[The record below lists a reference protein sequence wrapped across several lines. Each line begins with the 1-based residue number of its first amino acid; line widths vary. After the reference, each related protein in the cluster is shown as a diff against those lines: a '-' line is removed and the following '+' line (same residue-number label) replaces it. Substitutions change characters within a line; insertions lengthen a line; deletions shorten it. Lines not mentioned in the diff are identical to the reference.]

1 MPSHAPIQPSVA
13 FKSITWPF
21 RLVFWVFMLT
31 LLSWCMAMAIGLY
44 FHFKVWEGEGVR
56 PFEQALEQL
65 ILDAVS
71 ASVVGPLGLNAAHL
85 TLMLSEGAYR
95 VVFVWSGLEGAHFR
109 ALAGMTATVGDAAFY
124 RWLVQHAQS
133 VEVAMMITRL
143 YGAKIAMLAGA
154 LPLFLIAYVVAMVD
168 GLVARYIR
176 KQGGGRESAF
186 IYHRAKWGIV
196 MLTGTAVIFLLLLPL
211 NYSPRWI
218 LPGAAAT
225 IGLLARIQWAYYKK
239 YL

>member
-1 MPSHAPIQPSVA
+1 MANNASVQPSVA
-13 FKSITWPF
+13 LKSITWPF
-21 RLVFWVFMLT
+21 RWAFWISMLT
-31 LLSWCMAMAIGLY
+31 LMSWCLAMAIGLY
-44 FHFKVWEGEGVR
+44 FHFKVWDGEGVA
-56 PFEQALEQL
+56 PFARALERL
-65 ILDAVS
+65 ILDAVT
-71 ASVVGPLGLNAAHL
+71 ASGVGPLGLNAAHL
-85 TLMLSEGAYR
+85 TLALSEGAYR

-109 ALAGMTATVGDAAFY
+109 ALTGVSPSAGDAAFY
-124 RWLVQHAQS
+124 RWVVEHAQTI
-133 VEVAMMITRL
+133 EVAMMITRL

-196 MLTGTAVIFLLLLPL
+196 MLTGSAVMFLLLLPVD
-211 NYSPRWI
+211 YSPRWI
-218 LPGAAAT
+218 LPAAAAT